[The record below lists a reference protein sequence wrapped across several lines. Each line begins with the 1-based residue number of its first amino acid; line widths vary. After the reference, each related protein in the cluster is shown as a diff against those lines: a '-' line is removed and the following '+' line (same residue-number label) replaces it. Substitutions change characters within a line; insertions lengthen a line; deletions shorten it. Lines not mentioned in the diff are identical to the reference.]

1 LNLAK
6 SPSVSKSQ
14 AEAMPRVAVLI
25 IIIVLIIGALY
36 FLSTVPKQQPTKT
49 VEVEVPQTNAH

>member
-6 SPSVSKSQ
+6 SPVGIQ
-14 AEAMPRVAVLI
+14 VAAEAMPRIAVLI
-25 IIIVLIIGALY
+25 IVLVLIIGALF

-49 VEVEVPQTNAH
+49 IEVEVPQNNAH